1 MNLRIA
7 HTVRQKAASFFSLPF
22 WSDYRTIAGLW
33 ILFAVLATFLKGG
46 LDGDKMNVFRIYRQV
61 FYHLTDLKSLYAYY
75 PEEYADHN
83 LYGPVFGI
91 VIAPFALLPKF
102 WGLLSWL
109 LALGTTLYVTILK
122 LPLRKGAKIFIYW
135 YVSNEV
141 LGAMFMGQFNIVIA
155 AVVAGAYA
163 ALRGNKTCLAAFLIM
178 LGTMTKL
185 YGIVGVVFILFT
197 DKKWRFAMWLAA
209 WGAVMFLAPMLLSSP
224 DYVAGQY
231 AEWVATITDKNALN
245 VAAGLNT
252 TDNYYQNISALGM
265 AHRISGLD
273 FSDLYILIPGAA
285 LFFLPL
291 LRRDQYANAGF
302 QWGIVASALMCIILF
317 STGSESSG
325 FIIALLGV
333 AIWWVTCPWKHGK
346 LDLALVV
353 LALLLGSFGTSD
365 IVPRCVQNS
374 LIRPYSLKA
383 LPIMLVWLKLIYD
396 LLTRSYSPPPSI
408 CRQNDSSGN

>member
-1 MNLRIA
+1 MTTTTA
-7 HTVRQKAASFFSLPF
+7 HFIRQKAAAFFRLPF

-33 ILFAVLATFLKGG
+33 ILFAVLAALLKGG
-46 LDGDKMNVFRIYRQV
+46 FDGDKMNVFRIYRQV
-61 FYHLTDLKSLYAYY
+61 YYHLIDLKSLYAYY
-75 PEEYADHN
+75 PDEYADHN

-109 LALGTTLYVTILK
+109 LALGATLYVTILK

-163 ALRGNKTCLAAFLIM
+163 ALRSGKTCLATFLIM

-197 DKKWRFAMWLAA
+197 DKKWRFAVWLLI
-209 WGAVMFLAPMLLSSP
+209 WGAIMFSAPMLLSSP
-224 DYVAGQY
+224 EYVVNQY
-231 AEWVATITDKNALN
+231 AEWAATITDKNALN

-273 FSDLYILIPGAA
+273 FSDLYILIPGAT
-285 LFFLPL
+285 LFLLPL
-291 LRRDQYANAGF
+291 LRRRMYSNAGF

-325 FIIALLGV
+325 FIIAILGV
-333 AIWWVTCPWKHGK
+333 ALWWVTSPWKHGK

-365 IVPRCVQNS
+365 IVPRALQNAF
-374 LIRPYSLKA
+374 IRPYSLKA
-383 LPIMLVWLKLIYD
+383 LPILLVWLKLIYD
-396 LLTRSYSPPPSI
+396 LLSHPYPS
-408 CRQNDSSGN
+408 RTSTDPKLEN